1 MGSSTMI
8 EPFGRTDDER
18 SKLREIRE
26 AVNAEAKANWDNANW
41 RREMAADLTET
52 IYWGFQH
59 ENLLNLFTQVEQV
72 DFDGRSF
79 VKEVRGLRAFWVARG
94 GHIEASDMHAE
105 VFEIPRDTLG
115 FHVFEME
122 DKLRTNFGETQSNL
136 VNLGIQRMDA
146 EVNLRVIAG
155 FQAAVPNASSP
166 YYISAAG
173 VGLPA
178 INLAL
183 RQVRDVSLDFNVT
196 ILGRS
201 TMTDQII
208 DAIAGTGGNTSGFFP
223 ETNERLLEQGVIGV
237 YRGAR
242 IVTLK
247 NYRDDAD
254 MPFFPANEMW
264 IIGRDASKFAFFGG
278 LLQRST
284 PKRTTGTGTI
294 WPAGTSAVWCTGP
307 TGCAASSTPRRRPP
321 SVPVA
326 PGPRCKRAVAPA
338 LRASLTTG
346 K

>member
-1 MGSSTMI
+1 MGSSTMV

-18 SKLREIRE
+18 VKLRELRE
-26 AVNAEAKANWDNANW
+26 AVNLEAKANWDNPQW
-41 RREMAADLTET
+41 RREMAQDMTET

-59 ENLLNLFTQVEQV
+59 ENLLNLYTQVENV

-115 FHVFEME
+115 MHVFEME

-136 VNLGIQRMDA
+136 TNLGIQRMDA
-146 EVNLRVIAG
+146 EVNLRVLAT
-155 FQAAVPNASSP
+155 FQAAVPTNSP
-166 YYISAAG
+166 YYITGAG

-178 INLAL
+178 VNLAL

-196 ILGRS
+196 ILGRA
-201 TMTDQII
+201 TMTDQFLDQIM
-208 DAIAGTGGNTSGFFP
+208 GTGGNTAGFFP

-242 IVTLK
+242 LITLK

-254 MPFFPANEMW
+254 VPFFPANEMW
-264 IIGRDASKFAFFGG
+264 VIGRDASKFAFFGG
-278 LLQRST
+278 LLSKEYTEEDNWYWHYLARRDFGGVVYRPNRLRRIIDTNT
-284 PKRTTGTGTI
+284 PATFGTGGT
-294 WPAGTSAVWCTGP
+294 WTPVAGT
-307 TGCAASSTPRRRPP
+307 
-321 SVPVA
+321 
-326 PGPRCKRAVAPA
+326 
-338 LRASLTTG
+338 TTSPEG
-346 K
+346 